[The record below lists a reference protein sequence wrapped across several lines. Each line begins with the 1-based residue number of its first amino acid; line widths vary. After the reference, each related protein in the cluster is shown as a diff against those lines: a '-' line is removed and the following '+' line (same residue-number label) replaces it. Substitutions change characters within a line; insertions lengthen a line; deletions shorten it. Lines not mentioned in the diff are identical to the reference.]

1 MESFRTED
9 EQVEALRR
17 WWDENGRSTVVAIVI
32 ALGVGFGWQG
42 WQKYQ
47 ADQAAAASDVYQDM
61 LGGLSGETAAGDPA
75 ELARQIKT
83 AYPGST
89 YAQFAALHLAAMA
102 VENADLESAEAELRW
117 VLGKADKGSDMAR
130 VAQLRLARV
139 VASRGDAEQA
149 LAILAE
155 GDAGAYQASY
165 ALARGDVYLG
175 QGRKDEAQAAYAT
188 AQALVALGGQQGVNL
203 PSLQAKLQSLSPVP
217 PPAAQAP
224 AGQSPAAVEQAA
236 VEQAAVE
243 PGAAPAA
250 DPEEP

>member
-1 MESFRTED
+1 VESFRTED

-17 WWDENGRSTVVAIVI
+17 WWDENGRSTVIAIVI

-47 ADQAAAASDVYQDM
+47 SDQAAAASDLYQDM
-61 LGGLSGETAAGDPA
+61 LGSLSGEAAAGDPA
-75 ELARQIKT
+75 ELAQQIKS

-89 YAQFAALHLAAMA
+89 YAQFAAMHLAAMA
-102 VENADLESAEAELRW
+102 VENADLAGAEAQLRW
-117 VLGKADKGSDMAR
+117 VLGKATSGSDMAR

-139 VASRGDAEQA
+139 VAARGEAEQA

-155 GDAGAYQASY
+155 GDSGAYQASY

-175 QGRKDEAQAAYAT
+175 QGRRDEAQAAYAT

-203 PSLQAKLQSLSPVP
+203 PSLQAKLQSLSSL
-217 PPAAQAP
+217 PAAGEQGDAP
-224 AGQSPAAVEQAA
+224 ANDAGES
-236 VEQAAVE
+236 
-243 PGAAPAA
+243 
-250 DPEEP
+250 